1 MHAPK
6 LRMDAHQHYW
16 SISRGDYGWITPE
29 IPRLYR
35 DYLPEDLA
43 PSLAKH
49 RLDGTIV
56 VQAAPTVE
64 ETDYLFALA
73 EREPSILGVVGWLDL
88 HDMEHR
94 RHLERYAG
102 HPKFVGIRTMI
113 QDMPDAYAILEP
125 QYVEALRELAERD
138 LPVDLLVKSDQLDA
152 LAQLLERVPNLR
164 GVVDHIAKP
173 RIATGEIEPWLSSM
187 RDIARHPKLHCKL
200 SGMVTEADHAS
211 WQPDHFTSYVQHVIS
226 LFGRDR
232 ILFGSDWPVCLLA
245 AEYDEVIGVLT
256 AALPEDWTDEDN
268 AKLFG
273 GNAQSFYKLQTG

>member
-6 LRMDAHQHYW
+6 LRIDAHQHYW
-16 SISRGDYGWITPE
+16 SIARGDYGWITPD

-35 DYLPEDLA
+35 DYLPEDLTA
-43 PSLAKH
+43 ILAKH
-49 RLDGTIV
+49 RLDGSIV

-88 HDMEHR
+88 HDADHR

-125 QYVEALRELAERD
+125 QYVEAMRELAERD
-138 LPVDLLVKSDQLDA
+138 LPVDLLVKCEQLDA
-152 LAQLLERVPNLR
+152 LSQLLERVPNLR

-173 RIATGEIEPWLSSM
+173 RIASGELEPWLSSM
-187 RDIARHPKLHCKL
+187 RDIARHPKLRCKL
-200 SGMVTEADHAS
+200 SGMVTEADHAG
-211 WQPDHFTSYVQHVIS
+211 WQPEHFTSYVQHVIS

-245 AEYDEVIGVLT
+245 AEYDEVVSVLT
-256 AALPEDWTDEDN
+256 TALPEDWTEEDN

-273 GNAQSFYKLQTG
+273 GNAQAFYKL

>member
-6 LRMDAHQHYW
+6 LRIDAHQHYW
-16 SISRGDYGWITPE
+16 SIARGDNGWITPD

-35 DYLPEDLA
+35 DYLPEDLTA
-43 PSLAKH
+43 ILAKH
-49 RLDGTIV
+49 RLDGTIA

-64 ETDYLFALA
+64 ETEYLFALA

-88 HDMEHR
+88 HDTEHR

-125 QYVEALRELAERD
+125 QYVEALTELAERD
-138 LPVDLLVKSDQLDA
+138 LPVDLLVKCEQLDA

-173 RIATGEIEPWLSSM
+173 RIAAGELEPWLSCM

-245 AEYDEVIGVLT
+245 AEYDEVVSVLT

-273 GNAQSFYKLQTG
+273 GNAQAFYKL